1 MSLRAAVQ
9 LLLFGCLLLL
19 GSLFALTGLR
29 QFLLEPLE
37 STQSNVI
44 WFVIQVLPLV
54 LVLPGML
61 RLTARVYFF
70 AVLVAALYF
79 IHGILLMVGEALRTV
94 GIWET
99 GLSLALILAATYML
113 RLLRAINDPEE
124 D

>member
-1 MSLRAAVQ
+1 VQ
-9 LLLFGCLLLL
+9 LLLFGSLLLL

-29 QFLLEPLE
+29 QFVLEPLE

-44 WFVIQVLPLV
+44 WFLIQVLPLV
-54 LVLPGML
+54 AVLPGML
-61 RLTARVYFF
+61 RLQARAYFL
-70 AVLVAALYF
+70 AVLVASLYF
-79 IHGILLMVGEALRTV
+79 VHGILLMVGEALRTL

-99 GLSLALILAATYML
+99 GFSLTLILAATYMV